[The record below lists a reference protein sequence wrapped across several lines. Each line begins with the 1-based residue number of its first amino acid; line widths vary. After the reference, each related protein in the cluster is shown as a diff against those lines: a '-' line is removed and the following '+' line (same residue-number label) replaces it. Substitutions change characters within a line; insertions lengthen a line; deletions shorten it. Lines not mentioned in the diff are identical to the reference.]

1 MCVYACILLTIRVS
15 IYVSH
20 PISLNSMFGIQ
31 HINQF
36 SLQTNS
42 QCLFL
47 FSFFLLLIGTFIYE
61 CLYFLYTTMC
71 VMVYSNMV
79 CLYASVSVFIVFND
93 LRSLKQLLLHLLFL
107 VFLKDVKHFG
117 DYSHSYMLKTPTC
130 D

>member
-107 VFLKDVKHFG
+107 VFLSDVKHFG